1 MLTFREQTQASC
13 RHNKLRKSIILLNGG
28 QMTGQKLDVPLSPP
42 QVASLAFTARE
53 ATGDD
58 FLNAHHGVVR
68 PPACQRTGR
77 RRLLRQPRLSP
88 AAVERHTLRAGAH
101 LHRRALHAP
110 TPPPRP
116 KSTPALGL
124 KAASASTTPSLPP
137 SSGTRYEPRRHSY
150 AETQAADGRAPCVA
164 ISPSGRGPSALS
176 ASASTTAPPSGPA
189 RGRPRRSRWPC
200 FGQTSIGAHHSAA
213 HLSKH
218 PLLEQQQPKQQQR

>member
-1 MLTFREQTQASC
+1 MKDDVDVPGTDTSFLSAHQTSQID
-13 RHNKLRKSIILLNGG
+13 HLLNGG

-42 QVASLAFTARE
+42 QVASLAFTAKE

-68 PPACQRTGR
+68 PQACQRTGR
-77 RRLLRQPRLSP
+77 RQILRQPPLPCRP
-88 AAVERHTLRAGAH
+88 RAAAPPFLRRDPS
-101 LHRRALHAP
+101 RRR
-110 TPPPRP
+110 PR
-116 KSTPALGL
+116 AMC
-124 KAASASTTPSLPP
+124 A
-137 SSGTRYEPRRHSY
+137 
-150 AETQAADGRAPCVA
+150 VA